1 MTARKM
7 KESSEKQPKLDL
19 WLMSDMKIISK

>member
-1 MTARKM
+1 MTARRI
-7 KESSEKQPKLDL
+7 KESSEKQLKLDL